1 MCLNAFKLTTIYSCM
16 QLSEPVRGDAHM
28 TSTLRVGGG
37 GGGGGV
43 KTKMRRYGMEGG
55 GGGGMGGEKKKKRR
69 RYRMQGV
76 GDGVLASVVGVESL
90 FFY

>member
-1 MCLNAFKLTTIYSCM
+1 
-16 QLSEPVRGDAHM
+16 M

-43 KTKMRRYGMEGG
+43 KTKMRRY
-55 GGGGMGGEKKKKRR
+55 
-69 RYRMQGV
+69 RMSGV